1 VYGIA
6 ANDTDIKM
14 RIRELNRV
22 SRRTMSY
29 LSKRRLLLALAFMS
43 LACSMHLH
51 AQVGGAIKYI
61 KVDGKAAGPTSNS
74 GVLAGKTLY
83 VAGQDGRNADG
94 ALPKDFPQE
103 VSQALSNVQGM
114 LRAAGMDFGNVVTM
128 NIYLTHVSDVDGMN
142 TVYWKTIGSD
152 PPARTVLAI
161 AGLPN
166 GANIEINCIA
176 VSSAAKRVVIHPQG
190 WPQGPHIDPAAIQAD
205 DVLYMSA
212 QYGVDPL
219 TGKIAADFPG
229 EVKQSMQNVAAVAK
243 AANLTLENLI
253 WVNPYMSTVG
263 SNERAMNTGYAS
275 NFQIG
280 NLPGRGTFTVV
291 DLPNGNHMAFTCIA
305 GADLS
310 KRKIIRP
317 RNEGLSRTSSPG
329 NLYDD
334 TAYYSAKDAFVP
346 GLGYFPPELD
356 IQTRLS
362 MRNLLDGLETV
373 DIDFLNVASATI
385 YMRDVADADKVQDI
399 YGLFFKGNFP
409 ARTTLAQN
417 LDLKAEDVEQ
427 ISFIAVR
434 DPQAPPKTNTAIK
447 SGASQ

>member
-1 VYGIA
+1 
-6 ANDTDIKM
+6 M
-14 RIRELNRV
+14 RHLLGKRYSLLV
-22 SRRTMSY
+22 
-29 LSKRRLLLALAFMS
+29 LSFLLTAFGMHAL
-43 LACSMHLH
+43 
-51 AQVGGAIKYI
+51 AQVGGPLKII
-61 KVDGKAAGPTSNS
+61 TVDGKAPGSMSST

-83 VAGQDGRNADG
+83 VSGQDGRNADG
-94 ALPKDFPQE
+94 SVPKDFQQE
-103 VSQALSNVQGM
+103 VSQTLSNVQGV
-114 LRAAGMDFGNVVTM
+114 LRAGGMDFGNIVTM
-128 NIYLTHVSDVDGMN
+128 NVYLTHVSDVNAMN
-142 TVYWKTIGSD
+142 TVYWKAIGSN

-166 GANIEINCIA
+166 GVNIEINCIA
-176 VSSAAKRVVIHPQG
+176 VSSDAKRVVIHPQG
-190 WPQGPHIDPAAIQAD
+190 WPQGPHIDPAGIQAD

-212 QYGVDPL
+212 QFGVDPL

-229 EVKQSMQNVAAVAK
+229 EVKQSMDNVVAVAK
-243 AANLTLENLI
+243 AANMAIENLI
-253 WVNPYMSTVG
+253 WVNPYLSTAG

-275 NFQIG
+275 YFQIG

-334 TAYYSAKDAFVP
+334 TSYYSAKDAFVP

-362 MRNLLDGLETV
+362 MRNLLDGLEAA
-373 DIDFLNVASATI
+373 DIDFANVASATI
-385 YMRDVADADKVQDI
+385 YMRDMADADKVEAI
-399 YGLFFKGNFP
+399 YGLFFKGVFP
-409 ARTTLAQN
+409 AKTTLAEN
-417 LDLKAEDVEQ
+417 LDLKATDVEQ

-434 DPQAPPKTNTAIK
+434 DPQAPPKTNTAPRR
-447 SGASQ
+447 GAAQQ

>member
-1 VYGIA
+1 
-6 ANDTDIKM
+6 
-14 RIRELNRV
+14 
-22 SRRTMSY
+22 MSY
-29 LSKRRLLLALAFMS
+29 LSTHRPGFVASLILLTCGMY
-43 LACSMHLH
+43 LH
-51 AQVGGAIKYI
+51 AQVGGALKYI
-61 KVDGKAAGPTSNS
+61 SVDGKPAGPMSHA

-94 ALPKDFPQE
+94 SLPRDFQQE
-103 VSQALSNVQGM
+103 VRQAMSNVQGV
-114 LRAAGMDFGNVVTM
+114 LRAAGMDFGNIVTI
-128 NIYLTHVSDVDGMN
+128 NVYLTHVSDVDAMN
-142 TVYWKTIGSD
+142 SVYWKMIGSA

-166 GANIEINCIA
+166 GVNVEINCIA

-190 WPQGPHIDPAAIQAD
+190 WPQGPHIDPAGIQAD

-229 EVKQSMQNVAAVAK
+229 EVKQSMDNVAAVAK
-243 AANLTLENLI
+243 AANMTLENLV
-253 WVNPYMSTVG
+253 WVNPYMSTNG
-263 SNERAMNTGYAS
+263 SNERQMNTTYAS
-275 NFQIG
+275 YFTIG

-317 RNEGLSRTSSPG
+317 TNERPSRTSSPG

-334 TAYYSAKDAFVP
+334 TSYYSAKDAFVP

-362 MRNLLDGLETV
+362 MRNLLDGLEAA
-373 DIDFLNVASATI
+373 DIDFENVASATI
-385 YMRDVADADKVQDI
+385 YMRDMTDADKVEAI
-399 YGLFFKGNFP
+399 YGSFFKGNFP
-409 ARTTLAQN
+409 ALTTLAQN
-417 LDLKAEDVEQ
+417 LDLKADDVEQ

-434 DPQAPPKTNTAIK
+434 DPQAPPKTNT
-447 SGASQ
+447 SPGAVQK